1 MATTNWNYDASHS
14 HVGFKVRHL
23 MITNVKGEFSNCSAT
38 VTTEDDQFESA
49 KIKFSAEVSSI
60 TTGSEQRD
68 GHLKGTDFFDAD
80 QFPAIEFESD
90 GMTKNGKSSYTINGK
105 LTIKGITKDVEVIA
119 VASDMVKDPWGQI
132 KIGFELTAIINRGD
146 YGLVWNAPLEA
157 GGMLLSDDVYIN
169 AEVQFVK
176 EHN

>member
-1 MATTNWNYDASHS
+1 MATTTWNFDASHS

-23 MITNVKGEFSNCSAT
+23 MITNVKGEFSKCTAS
-38 VTTEDDQFESA
+38 VTTEDDQFDSA
-49 KIKFSAEVSSI
+49 NIKFSAEVASI

-68 GHLKGTDFFDAD
+68 GHLKGAEFFDAD
-80 QFPAIEFESD
+80 QFPTIEFESN
-90 GMTKNGKSSYTINGK
+90 GMTKTGKSTFTIHGN
-105 LTIKGITKDVEVIA
+105 LTIKGITKTVEVN
-119 VASDMVKDPWGQI
+119 VLASELVKDPWGQI

-157 GGMLLSDDVYIN
+157 GGMLLSDDVYVN

-176 EHN
+176 VVN